1 MIAYI
6 KGKLAFTSPTYV
18 IIETQQGLGYEI
30 NISLNTYDKIVN
42 QEQVELLTHLA
53 IKEDAHVLYGFFE
66 EAEKVLFK
74 HLINVSG
81 IGPNSARMILSSVA
95 HEELK
100 KAIIDG
106 NVSLLKSIKGIGA
119 KSGQRI
125 VVELQDI
132 LKKQADELPESDTA
146 ETITSKDFEEAQQ
159 GLVMLGFKK
168 EEAEKALHKVLKQQ
182 GEQVTTEELIKHA
195 LKIL

>member
-6 KGKLAFTSPTYV
+6 KGDLTYKSPTYV
-18 IIETQQGLGYEI
+18 FVESQGIGYEV

-42 QEQVELLTHLA
+42 LENCQLHTHLA
-53 IKEDAHVLYGFFE
+53 IKEDAHILYGFYD
-66 EAEKVLFK
+66 EAEKKLFK
-74 HLINVSG
+74 HLISVSG

-95 HEELK
+95 HLELR
-100 KAIIDG
+100 KAIIQGD
-106 NVSLLKSIKGIGA
+106 VSLLKSVKGVGA

-125 VVELQDI
+125 VVELQDV
-132 LKKQADELPESDTA
+132 LKKQNEEEVGVAGDEEGSSIDL
-146 ETITSKDFEEAQQ
+146 EEAQQ

-168 EEAEKALHKVLKQQ
+168 DEAEKALKKILHQK
-182 GEQVTTEELIKHA
+182 GENLTTEDLIKHA

>member
-1 MIAYI
+1 MYAYI
-6 KGKLAFTSPTYV
+6 TGELTYKSPTYV
-18 IIETQQGLGYEI
+18 IIETNGIGYEV
-30 NISLNTYDKIVN
+30 NISLTTYDQIVN
-42 QEQVELLTHLA
+42 LNDCKLYTHFA
-53 IKEDAHVLYGFFE
+53 VKEDAQVLYGFYQQDEKQLFE
-66 EAEKVLFK
+66 

-81 IGPNSARMILSSVA
+81 IGPNSARMILSSTGPDA
-95 HEELK
+95 IK

-125 VVELQDI
+125 IVELQDV
-132 LKKQADELPESDTA
+132 LKKQYREESA
-146 ETITSKDFEEAQQ
+146 EALAQSGGNQYYEEAQQ

-168 EEAEKALHKVLKQQ
+168 EEADKALSKVMKQ
-182 GEQVTTEELIKHA
+182 GSSEMNTEELIKHA